1 MLANICIY
9 SCISNYILNKLDQA
23 PIKQGACM
31 NLTVQQIREFMTIYK
46 QVFGEPITE
55 DDARKEALTLIVF
68 VRAIL
73 KRDSK

>member
-1 MLANICIY
+1 
-9 SCISNYILNKLDQA
+9 
-23 PIKQGACM
+23 M